1 MKKFNKWFIL
11 SKINVQVC
19 RKLAHFKK
27 TNPEPQE
34 AIIAKLLKPNDRS
47 FTAKEVRL
55 IGAEGEQLNIVSL
68 ETAREMAKEAGL
80 DLVIVADK
88 ADIPVLRIMN
98 FGKLQYEQKKNLKA
112 QKKNNAAQKVK
123 EVKFHVTIDK
133 HDYEFKIKKALDFL
147 EKGCRLKITLALRG
161 REMAHQDIAFEL
173 MNNVMTDLAPYGDA
187 DGTPKLLGRNISVT
201 FAPK

>member
-1 MKKFNKWFIL
+1 MCKSAENLHIL
-11 SKINVQVC
+11 
-19 RKLAHFKK
+19 K

-112 QKKNNAAQKVK
+112 QKKNNAAQKLK